1 MAKVIDITDKLSF
14 DENPRIVIKAEE
26 LEVNAD
32 APTVLKIMGMLGE
45 KENPTSN
52 DVIKMYELI
61 FSKANRGKIEK
72 MNLQFNDFQTIVFAA
87 INLIIGEE
95 EQPGEQCP
103 VL

>member
-1 MAKVIDITDKLSF
+1 MSKVIDITDKLSF
-14 DENPRIVIKAEE
+14 DKNPRIIIRGDE

-95 EQPGEQCP
+95 EQPGEQ
-103 VL
+103 